1 MQATLI
7 DGKGV
12 AERLRGGLSE
22 EIKTVQTTKG
32 TESRPSL
39 AVIIVG
45 SRPDSQT
52 YVRMK
57 GKACEEVGI
66 ISLRRE
72 LPDTVSQAEL
82 IAVVQELNR
91 TEGVNGILVQ
101 LPLPAHIQEKAVINA
116 IDPSKDVDGLHPTNM
131 GRLFLKG
138 FEADFVPCTPQGCM
152 ELLRAYNIQVS
163 GASAVVL
170 GRSNIVGLPI
180 AALLRKADATVT
192 ICHSQTRDIAAY
204 TRNADIVIAAIG
216 KAKFLTQDMVK
227 PGCTIID
234 VGINSIPHPT
244 LPGKTKLVGDVD
256 FEGCKE
262 VAGAIT
268 PVPGGVGPMTIAM
281 LLRNTVESWKRT
293 LG

>member
-1 MQATLI
+1 MQATVI

-12 AERLRGGLSE
+12 AERLRGELRE
-22 EIKTVQTTKG
+22 EIKSIQAVKS
-32 TESRPSL
+32 TESRPCL

-45 SRPDSQT
+45 SRVDSQT

-66 ISLRRE
+66 TSIQRDLPETISE
-72 LPDTVSQAEL
+72 AEL
-82 IAVVQELNR
+82 IETVQELNR

-101 LPLPAHIQEKAVINA
+101 LPLPAHIREKEVICA
-116 IDPSKDVDGLHPTNM
+116 IAPSKDVDGLHPSNM

-138 FEADFVPCTPQGCM
+138 FEADFVACTPQGCM
-152 ELLRAYNIQVS
+152 ELLKAYHIPVAGS
-163 GASAVVL
+163 SAVVL
-170 GRSNIVGLPI
+170 GRSNIVGLPM

-204 TRNADIVIAAIG
+204 TRNADIIIAALG
-216 KAKFLTQDMVK
+216 KAKFLTQDMVR

-234 VGINSIPHPT
+234 VGINSVPHPT

-281 LLRNTVESWKRT
+281 LLRNTVSSWKRT

>member
-12 AERLRGGLSE
+12 AERIRGEIRE
-22 EIKTVQTTKG
+22 EIKSIQAIKS
-32 TESRPSL
+32 TESRPCL

-45 SRPDSQT
+45 SRVDSQT

-66 ISLRRE
+66 TSIQRDLPETISE
-72 LPDTVSQAEL
+72 AEL
-82 IAVVQELNR
+82 IETVQELNR

-101 LPLPAHIQEKAVINA
+101 LPLPAHIREKEVICA
-116 IDPSKDVDGLHPTNM
+116 IAPSKDVDGLHPSNM

-152 ELLRAYNIQVS
+152 ELLKAYNIPVAGS
-163 GASAVVL
+163 SAVVL

-192 ICHSQTRDIAAY
+192 VCHSQTRDIAAY
-204 TRNADIVIAAIG
+204 TRNADIIIAAIG
-216 KAKFLTQDMVK
+216 KAKFLTQDMVR

-281 LLRNTVESWKRT
+281 LLRNTVNSWKRT

>member
-1 MQATLI
+1 MTAAVI
-7 DGKGV
+7 DGKAV
-12 AERLRGGLSE
+12 AERLRR
-22 EIKTVQTTKG
+22 EIKEDITTVQTLKN
-32 TESRPSL
+32 TEVRPCL

-45 SRPDSQT
+45 TRPDSQT

-66 ISLRRE
+66 ASVIRE
-72 LPDTVSQAEL
+72 LPETVSQAEL
-82 IAVVQELNR
+82 ISAVQELNG
-91 TEGVNGILVQ
+91 TPGVNGILVQ
-101 LPLPAHIQEKAVINA
+101 LPLPSHIQEKAVICS
-116 IDPSKDVDGLHPTNM
+116 IDPSKDVDGLHPSNI

-138 FEADFVPCTPQGCM
+138 FEADFIPCTPKGCM
-152 ELLRAYNIQVS
+152 ELLRCYGIPIA

-170 GRSNIVGLPI
+170 GRSNIVGLPV

-204 TRNADIVIAAIG
+204 TRTADIIIAAIG
-216 KAKFLTQDMVK
+216 KAKFLTGDMIK
-227 PGCTIID
+227 PGCAIID
-234 VGINSIPHPT
+234 VGINSVPHPT
-244 LPGKTKLVGDVD
+244 IAGKTKLVGDVD
-256 FEGCKE
+256 YETCSE

-281 LLRNTVESWKRT
+281 LLRNTVDSWKRS